1 MRIIHTGDWHLGK
14 NLEGMSRLEEQAEF
28 LEDFIRIVED
38 NRADLVIIAGDVYDS
53 FSPSAKAEILFYD
66 TLKRLSKD
74 GERLILVIAGNHDSP
89 DRLVAAGPLA
99 QSHGIIMLGT
109 PKTTIL
115 EGDYG
120 RHKVIMSKPGVVEIE
135 INEEKA
141 VIAAVAF
148 PSEKRL
154 NEVLYQ
160 GIDEDEEKLEN
171 YEARMIQL
179 FTELEKNYRDDT
191 INLLVSHL
199 FVMGSEESGSERSIQ
214 LGGSYLI
221 NSSIFPKKAQYIALG
236 HVHKPQIVPGTGG
249 KARYAGS
256 PIHYNKTEINF
267 TKSVELI
274 DVVARQEKAEINR
287 IELRVYKP
295 IEVWKCENYAEALA
309 KCQEN
314 KDKSSWVYLEIKTDE
329 YIREDQIK
337 ELKLLKKDILS
348 IRPITSEEMKREE
361 FILEHKT
368 QSFEEL
374 FQAFYMKRYGTE
386 PSKETKETLFKLFY
400 GEDYDNEAN

>member
-1 MRIIHTGDWHLGK
+1 MRIIHTADWHLGK

-28 LEDFIRIVED
+28 LKDFIKIVED
-38 NRADLVIIAGDVYDS
+38 NKADLVIIAGDVYDS
-53 FSPSAKAEILFYD
+53 FTPSARAEILFYD
-66 TLKRLSKD
+66 TLKSLSKD

-115 EGDYG
+115 KGIYG
-120 RHKVIMSKPGVVEIE
+120 KHQVVMSKPGVIELE
-135 INEEKA
+135 INGEKA

-154 NEVLYQ
+154 NEVLYR
-160 GIDEDEEKLEN
+160 GTDEDQEKLES

-179 FTELEKNYRDDT
+179 FSELEKNYRDDT
-191 INLLVSHL
+191 INLLVSHI

-221 NSSIFPKKAQYIALG
+221 KSSILPKKAQYIALG
-236 HVHKPQIVPGTGG
+236 HVHKPQIVPRTDG
-249 KARYAGS
+249 KARYSGS

-267 TKSVELI
+267 TKSVELV
-274 DVVARQEKAEINR
+274 DVVPGQDAVIKRIN
-287 IELRVYKP
+287 LPVYKP
-295 IEVWKCENYAEALA
+295 IEVWKCENYAEALE
-309 KCQEN
+309 KCEE
-314 KDKSSWVYLEIKTDE
+314 KKGESSWVYLEIKTDE

-348 IRPITSEEMKREE
+348 IIPITSEDIKREE
-361 FILEHKT
+361 LIIDYKT

-374 FQAFYMKRYGTE
+374 FQAFYMMEKGVE
-386 PSKETKETLFKLFY
+386 PSEETKETLFKLFY

>member
-1 MRIIHTGDWHLGK
+1 MRIIHTADWHLGK

-53 FSPSAKAEILFYD
+53 FTPSAKAEILFYN

-89 DRLVAAGPLA
+89 DRLVAAWPLA
-99 QSHGIIMLGT
+99 QPHGIIMLGT
-109 PKTTIL
+109 PKSTVPIGT
-115 EGDYG
+115 YG
-120 RHKVIMSKPGVVEIE
+120 RHEVIKSEPGIVEVMIG
-135 INEEKA
+135 EEKA
-141 VIAAVAF
+141 VIAAIAF

-154 NEVLYQ
+154 NEVLYL
-160 GIDEDEEKLEN
+160 GTDEDEEKLES

-179 FTELEKNYRDDT
+179 FTELEKHYRDDT
-191 INLLVSHL
+191 INLLVSHI

-249 KARYAGS
+249 KARYSGS

-267 TKSVELI
+267 TKSVERI
-274 DVVARQEKAEINR
+274 DVVAGQEAVIER
-287 IELRVYKP
+287 IALPVYKP
-295 IEVWKCENYAEALA
+295 IEVWKCENYSEALA
-309 KCQEN
+309 KCEE
-314 KDKSSWVYLEIKTDE
+314 KKGESSWVSSEIKTDE

-348 IRPITSEEMKREE
+348 IRPITSEDIKREE
-361 FILEHKT
+361 MINDHRT

-374 FQAFYMKRYGTE
+374 FQAFYIKQNKVE
-386 PSKETKETLFKLFY
+386 PSEETKQTIYKLYY